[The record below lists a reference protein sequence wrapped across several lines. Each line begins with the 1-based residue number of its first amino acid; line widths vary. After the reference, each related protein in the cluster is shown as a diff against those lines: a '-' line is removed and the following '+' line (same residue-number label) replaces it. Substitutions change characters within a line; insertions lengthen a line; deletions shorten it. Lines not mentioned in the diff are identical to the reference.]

1 MRFLLLFTLFVLFLI
16 RCTEEKH
23 TDFRKISGLTQGTTY
38 HITYEDLANQD
49 FKPTVDSLLQIID
62 LTFSAYIPN
71 SLISRIN
78 RNDTSV
84 VLNDL
89 FIELYD
95 KSLEIN
101 KQTDGALDLTV
112 GPLVNA
118 WGFGPES
125 RIKMTP
131 ARVDSLL
138 QFVGMDK
145 VRLENRKIIKSNPGI
160 KLDVNSIAQG
170 YSVDLLFRYL
180 ESHGIKNFIVEIGG
194 EVRSKGKNSL
204 GSRWRIGLDRP
215 AEGASVPGQS
225 LQSIILI
232 DNRAITTSGSYRK
245 YFEENGKKYSH
256 IIDPHT
262 GYPYKNS
269 LLSVTVIAADA
280 LTADGYDTPLMVL
293 GLEGARKVLKQHPEL
308 KAYMIYTDENG
319 VYQVEYSKGIEFDK
333 EN

>member
-1 MRFLLLFTLFVLFLI
+1 MRYLFVFILFVLILV
-16 RCTEEKH
+16 RCTEEKPSV
-23 TDFRKISGLTQGTTY
+23 FRKISGLTQGTTY
-38 HITYEDLANQD
+38 HITYEDLADQD

-95 KSLEIN
+95 KSVEIH
-101 KQTDGALDLTV
+101 KQTNGAFDLTV

-180 ESHGIKNFIVEIGG
+180 ESHGIKNFMVEIGG

-204 GSRWRIGLDRP
+204 GGRWRIGLDRP
-215 AEGASVPGQS
+215 AEGASIPGQS

-232 DNRAITTSGSYRK
+232 DNRAITTSGNYRK

-262 GYPYKNS
+262 GYSFKNS

-308 KAYMIYTDENG
+308 AAYMIYTDENG